1 MINEFMKNQMEASAK
16 EEALQTE
23 ELNKCRAKWTPIIAE
38 IEVLYQQM
46 LDMAETEDYDFT
58 EEAIEDMTNAL
69 EGL

>member
-1 MINEFMKNQMEASAK
+1 MLNEFMKNQMGASAK

-23 ELNKCRAKWTPIIAE
+23 ELNKCRTKWIPIIEE
-38 IEVLYQQM
+38 IEILYQRM

-58 EEAIEDMTNAL
+58 EEAIEDMTSVL